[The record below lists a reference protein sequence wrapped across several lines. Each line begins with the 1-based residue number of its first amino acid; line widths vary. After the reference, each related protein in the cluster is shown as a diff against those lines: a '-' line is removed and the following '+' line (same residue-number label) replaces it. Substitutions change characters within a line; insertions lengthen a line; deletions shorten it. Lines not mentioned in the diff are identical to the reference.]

1 MLSKR
6 IGLMC
11 LIAVLIIGLMSVIG
25 VGQLKAEYWDRVPS
39 EMKAQIITHDYAGD
53 REFAVMCLSCTD
65 TAFGLLLGDMAK
77 AASLI
82 SKFREVKP
90 GGDFLIASVGA
101 YQDGAY
107 WFPTEIVFTQGNS
120 QHSVGYND
128 IVEISEPFS
137 GGRFLGDT
145 IASGLLLIPSKID
158 LTKPFKVWVGEEFG
172 GIESF
177 HGNPKQ

>member
-6 IGLMC
+6 ISLMC
-11 LIAVLIIGLMSVIG
+11 LVAVLVVGLIATIG
-25 VGQLKAEYWDRVPS
+25 VGQLKAEYWNRIPS
-39 EMKAQIITHDYAGD
+39 EMKVRIITYDYAGD
-53 REFAVMCLSCTD
+53 REFAVMCFSFTD
-65 TAFGLLLGDMAK
+65 TAFGLLLNDPVK
-77 AASLI
+77 ASSLVSGLKAI
-82 SKFREVKP
+82 KP
-90 GGDFLIASVGA
+90 EGDFLMLSVGA

-158 LTKPFKVWVGEEFG
+158 LMEPFKVWVGEEFG